1 MYRCH
6 SIPKRLF
13 FLAQTTL
20 LLVCLSLTSS
30 FTIAEVKES
39 FWLNDQFAD
48 MSLGDLSERNTTSL
62 EPRENL
68 LSVTGGTFWH
78 FISVDLTEM
87 PPQVIDFESSSVVG
101 RFTHYIFD
109 SQQTLVDQL
118 SGGIQSSEPN
128 PYFLRHGR
136 NLNLPPGEYRIY
148 TRVDSPFLL
157 AQPTP
162 KLYEQTAYVQSIK
175 TGNTITLLGLG
186 VFLAL
191 GIYYTVLGLTRRQP
205 EDFLYA
211 LFILGNLVYNSTSLN
226 VFSDVFGWTSFYSI
240 GFPIMASNMAYIG
253 FVWRLLGINRYRT
266 PVLFRI
272 SQGALI
278 VMGSFWLIVPF
289 MPEMS
294 LEFAR
299 YGVGMFALYGI
310 SSGIVM
316 ALKGHHIARYYL
328 IANVAFIIPALI
340 SIGLNSLPNST
351 LMIEHIGLFAVA
363 IEVILLSLVISYQ
376 LSLVY
381 KEKSANLIA
390 AEEALTIAD
399 NAVRAKER
407 FLANVSHELR
417 TPLNAIQGS
426 VDLLSHSSQDESLK
440 EPIDMI
446 QHSSSFLLFLIN
458 DILDLAKL
466 NADMLTI
473 DEQPFNLHGSIQQIC
488 SIYSNSLAN
497 NAQTR
502 FELTIS
508 PDVPTWIVG
517 DEKRLEQV
525 IANLLSNAFKFTE
538 KGKVTCRLTLKDTH
552 TLMISVQDTGI
563 GIKPDNLDAMFA
575 AFTQADSSISRK
587 YGGTGLGLRIS
598 SKIIEQMGG
607 EIWAESE
614 TGQGSTFTFTL
625 PLVLA
630 EAQPE
635 NNHASDAP
643 LKTSIDDMVVMVVD
657 DNPVNLK
664 VIEGMLKTIGARV
677 VCFGQAKEAIKYV
690 SSHAIDLIIMD
701 VQMPE
706 IDGLQAT
713 QSLRRSG
720 FKQPVIAYTANASE
734 EDHQACVTA
743 GMNDVLVKPIRLN
756 NLVDV
761 LNRWGAE
768 SKSQSC

>member
-1 MYRCH
+1 MC
-6 SIPKRLF
+6 SWRLVSGWF
-13 FLAQTTL
+13 YTL
-20 LLVCLSLTSS
+20 ITWLTITVGLSVLSS
-30 FTIAEVKES
+30 QAS
-39 FWLNDQFAD
+39 ADGASGFWLNDTYASSQ
-48 MSLGDLSERNTTSL
+48 LNDLIRIDYQSL
-62 EPRENL
+62 EPRKDL
-68 LSVTGGTFWH
+68 LSATGGTYWH
-78 FISVDLTEM
+78 VIPIRLDDKNPM
-87 PPQVIDFESSSVVG
+87 VIDFESSSVVG
-101 RFTHYIFD
+101 QFTHYIVD
-109 SQQTLVDQL
+109 AEQTVVKQL
-118 SGGIQSSEPN
+118 SGGIQSDEPN
-128 PYFLRHGR
+128 RYFLRHGR
-136 NLNLPPGEYRIY
+136 NLDVPAGDYLVY
-148 TRVDSPFLL
+148 THLYSPFLL

-162 KLYEQTAYVQSIK
+162 KIYEQSTYIQSIK
-175 TGNTITLLGLG
+175 IGNTITLIGLG

-205 EDFLYA
+205 EDFMYA
-211 LFILGNLVYNSTSLN
+211 LFILGNLIYNSTALN
-226 VFSDVFGWTSFYSI
+226 VFSDIFGWTVFYSI

-253 FVWRLLGINRYRT
+253 FVCRLLGINRHRT
-266 PVLFRI
+266 PYLFRL
-272 SQGALI
+272 SQGMLLI
-278 VMGSFWLIVPF
+278 MVAFWVIVPF
-289 MPEMS
+289 RPDMN

-299 YGVGMFALYGI
+299 YGVGMFALFGI
-310 SSGIVM
+310 TSGIVM
-316 ALKGHHIARYYL
+316 AVRGHRIARYYL
-328 IANVAFIIPALI
+328 VANVAFIVPALV

-390 AEEALTIAD
+390 TEEALEVAD
-399 NAVRAKER
+399 NAVKAKER

-426 VDLLSHSSQDESLK
+426 VDLLAHGCKDETLK

-466 NADMLTI
+466 NADMLSI
-473 DEQPFNLHGSIQQIC
+473 DEQPINLHETIHQIC
-488 SIYSNSLAN
+488 NIYSNSLASN
-497 NAQTR
+497 QQTR
-502 FELTIS
+502 FELNIS
-508 PDVPTWIVG
+508 PDVPKWIVS

-538 KGKVTCRLTLKDTH
+538 AGQITCRLSLQDAQ

-563 GIKPDNLDAMFA
+563 GIKPDSLDAMFA

-607 EIWAESE
+607 KIWAESE
-614 TGQGSTFTFTL
+614 SGQGSTFTFTL
-625 PLVLA
+625 PLVPA

-635 NNHASDAP
+635 TPDSST
-643 LKTSIDDMVVMVVD
+643 KTIKTALDELTIMVVD

-664 VIEGMLKTIGARV
+664 VIEGMLHTIGSKI
-677 VCFGQAKEAIKYV
+677 VCFDLAQEAIDYV
-690 SSHAIDLIIMD
+690 SSHSVDLIIMD

-713 QSLRRSG
+713 QTLRRNG
-720 FKQPVIAYTANASE
+720 YLLPVIAYTANASD
-734 EDHQACVTA
+734 EDHQACVAA
-743 GMNDVLVKPIRLN
+743 GMNDVLVKPIRLK
-756 NLVDV
+756 NLVEV
-761 LNRWGAE
+761 LNRWGAAT
-768 SKSQSC
+768 KHQ